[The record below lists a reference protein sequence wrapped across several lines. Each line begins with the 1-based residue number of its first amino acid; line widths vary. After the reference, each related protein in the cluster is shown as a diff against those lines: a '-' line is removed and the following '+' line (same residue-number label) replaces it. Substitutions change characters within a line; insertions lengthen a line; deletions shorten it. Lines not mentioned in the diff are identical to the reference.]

1 MFAKSFEGLQV
12 EEHPIFGYRKTMR
25 AYVFEAEVD
34 AAYGIVEA
42 NPQFGKGQLPQVFVP
57 DIDKLIADE
66 LVREVG
72 NVKLK

>member
-1 MFAKSFEGLQV
+1 
-12 EEHPIFGYRKTMR
+12 MR

-34 AAYGIVEA
+34 VAYGIVEA